1 MRTSLK
7 AELLEV
13 AQKVIH
19 IFIFHSLA
27 TYRASTL
34 EVPVPE
40 LVTLSAKLT
49 VDDVSPMLDSECMA
63 ADKGKGVDRL
73 RGNSVS
79 KEDRGRSVN
88 ARHTSN
94 NDPDAAISGSHTT
107 STSPHSSSVPV
118 RRSSRRRAMS
128 RNRVPRT
135 VSELDAPTSS
145 IPRDKKK
152 VTLDVTPS
160 LETSDTESTPPES
173 EANSSTHQCES
184 STTCQCDSAQ
194 AAVRFVY
201 ERAIEGGVKC
211 IRDPNGTWVLLL
223 PPEHERELQ
232 PGRKI
237 MNSKSSILWLG
248 PRLMPYLFWAHIP
261 EDKRLE
267 DFQPSVRLT
276 HALDI
281 HRN

>member
-49 VDDVSPMLDSECMA
+49 VDDVSSMLDSECMA

-135 VSELDAPTSS
+135 VSELDAPTPASQRIRKRS
-145 IPRDKKK
+145 LSTLHRVSRRATLSQLRLSLRLTLPLTNARAPLRVS
-152 VTLDVTPS
+152 VTQLRRPS
-160 LETSDTESTPPES
+160 G
-173 EANSSTHQCES
+173 SST
-184 STTCQCDSAQ
+184 
-194 AAVRFVY
+194 
-201 ERAIEGGVKC
+201 
-211 IRDPNGTWVLLL
+211 NVLLK
-223 PPEHERELQ
+223 EE
-232 PGRKI
+232 
-237 MNSKSSILWLG
+237 
-248 PRLMPYLFWAHIP
+248 
-261 EDKRLE
+261 
-267 DFQPSVRLT
+267 
-276 HALDI
+276 
-281 HRN
+281 